1 MSGIVAVLG
10 WIGGLGAIAAGLLIW
25 FRRMSRR
32 ADRTEVVES
41 NLEKIEEQQ
50 NEIDEINRIYD
61 DPDAAVERLRD
72 KYGLRKRND

>member
-10 WIGGLGAIAAGLLIW
+10 WIGGLGAIVAGLLIW